1 MTLFCLC
8 DFVSS
13 EDRFGK
19 AGRDRVQEVTVAPS
33 EAPSAGGTGMD
44 WSELEPLYRL
54 DKHAY
59 DLKLNFNVSLE
70 DWDNFGGTVDRMFTL
85 LGNFNHQPN
94 GPRSNVIPG
103 EGRGGRD
110 HALVSST
117 DQSTSAIYLTTLAT
131 PALLLREA
139 GAEVLREALGLNG
152 GPYRSPSPS
161 SSSSPLVPAEEGSS
175 DWDRPPLLLSQFVE
189 EGHPT
194 LHEKEE
200 DEESRERGDEEEK
213 ELLRRRLARWRMNHA
228 HCDCSDFV
236 QEVENGLPV

>member
-1 MTLFCLC
+1 
-8 DFVSS
+8 
-13 EDRFGK
+13 
-19 AGRDRVQEVTVAPS
+19 
-33 EAPSAGGTGMD
+33 MD

-54 DKHAY
+54 DEHAY

-70 DWDNFGGTVDRMFTL
+70 DWDNFDGTVDRMFTL

-94 GPRSNVIPG
+94 GRRSNVIPG

-117 DQSTSAIYLTTLAT
+117 DQSASAIYLTTLAT

-152 GPYRSPSPS
+152 GPHRSASS
-161 SSSSPLVPAEEGSS
+161 SSSSPPVPAEEGSS
-175 DWDRPPLLLSQFVE
+175 DWDRPPPLLNQFVE
-189 EGHPT
+189 EGQPT

-213 ELLRRRLARWRMNHA
+213 ELLRRRSTRWRLNHA
-228 HCDCSDFV
+228 QCDCSHSSTSRLIS
-236 QEVENGLPV
+236 G